1 MKLKVLGLYIS
12 LKLYFQEP
20 LSVLTKCIG
29 EYDEEHDEHE
39 GQQYE
44 QHEGQQHEQFEQDNY
59 YQQIKN
65 MQLNQIQEQD
75 GEQNMFNN
83 QLYQN
88 ENQPISH
95 QQYYEESEGEGED
108 DDEEED
114 DEVNEMQPR
123 NPQHNYQQQAEDSE
137 NEEENIQI
145 DDMQSKFANMQMEN
159 ACMFDDD
166 ISQEKNTGIP
176 SLQNPQMEPIEEGYS
191 SDESFGTKQKY
202 KNIQENL
209 KLMNQANEKKAPA
222 MKKSGKESL
231 KGKRNHINLRTQ
243 NNDNKENVNS
253 KNKIRGSHM
262 EMEIPQ
268 HDEYQREA
276 VKRPSTAK
284 MRSSTGFRNT
294 YSRPQTAKVSKPSRR
309 PASGMSKTSTFGST
323 KKNLKSKMKK
333 KSDPVSRFQA
343 MQNSWSKNKFL
354 SKHKGTKQGRKLDL
368 AGFNQWA
375 RMVQSTNHKPVVKQI
390 HRYIN
395 PNVPLASNKR
405 DDMRFHLRAKMSQQD
420 YVDKD
425 MKLFHYQKASS

>member
-243 NNDNKENVNS
+243 NNDNKEGHLLLSRCPIANS
-253 KNKIRGSHM
+253 F
-262 EMEIPQ
+262 Q
-268 HDEYQREA
+268 
-276 VKRPSTAK
+276 
-284 MRSSTGFRNT
+284 
-294 YSRPQTAKVSKPSRR
+294 
-309 PASGMSKTSTFGST
+309 GMMSFS
-323 KKNLKSKMKK
+323 NL
-333 KSDPVSRFQA
+333 F
-343 MQNSWSKNKFL
+343 
-354 SKHKGTKQGRKLDL
+354 
-368 AGFNQWA
+368 
-375 RMVQSTNHKPVVKQI
+375 
-390 HRYIN
+390 
-395 PNVPLASNKR
+395 
-405 DDMRFHLRAKMSQQD
+405 
-420 YVDKD
+420 
-425 MKLFHYQKASS
+425 